1 MPAPTADDFWEFSI
15 RVYGTPDVEP
25 ACLNLQDEFGLNVNL
40 ILYCCWAGSLGV
52 RLERDQ
58 LDGVIAAV
66 AEWQRAVVL
75 PLRGV
80 RRQLKETAFEGVSES
95 DRESVR
101 NMVKAAELRSEKTE
115 QIILAGLIADEV
127 MGTADIEAMKAN
139 LENYWELKGSGEKAA
154 AKELWDIICRNA

>member
-1 MPAPTADDFWEFSI
+1 M
-15 RVYGTPDVEP
+15 
-25 ACLNLQDEFGLNVNL
+25 
-40 ILYCCWAGSLGV
+40 GV

-58 LDGVIAAV
+58 LSGVINAV

-80 RRQLKETAFEGVSES
+80 RRLLKETAFEGVGDS

-115 QIILAGLIADEV
+115 QVILAGLIADDV
-127 MGTADIEAMKAN
+127 MGTPDIEAMKAN

-154 AKELWDIICRNA
+154 AEELWDIICRNA